1 MDRNNLIP
9 YLGREHSSV
18 KHFLLESY
26 LERLIMI
33 TAQQA
38 YDRIAYVDAFSGP
51 WQSSSADLSDTSFA
65 KAIEVMEGCRVALA
79 QRSRTVQFRAL
90 FVERDPTAFAR
101 LEQFV
106 DARSTSDIEIKAING
121 DFAESA
127 TSVAQWIRNDEMA
140 FVLVDPTGWKDVIAP
155 RTLAPLL
162 RKRNV
167 EMVIN
172 VMWNFINLASGHT
185 SQNDNL
191 SALVG
196 SEYQRL
202 VAEGNAG
209 GGENWMRAYLQQL
222 KEAAAD
228 AASTHRLR
236 TAWFPV
242 EFKDQDRVYYYLSY
256 VTHHV
261 KGLIVFL
268 EESAKALNY
277 QREMKFSVKQQ
288 QREADSGMQDIFG
301 DAIEPRR
308 PSEMGSDWN
317 ARQLWLRLLPAA
329 GAEIQVDETVI
340 AEMAEECGCLIP
352 LLQAALARLMSEGV
366 LKNLDMRKA
375 RRKNFV
381 DYHKRETLRRLP
393 QDAGR

>member
-1 MDRNNLIP
+1 MDRSKLIP

-51 WQSSSADLSDTSFA
+51 WQSASADLSDTSFA
-65 KAIEVMEGCRVALA
+65 KAIAVMEGCRVALA
-79 QRSRTVQFRAL
+79 QRNRAVEFRAL
-90 FVERDPTAFAR
+90 FVERDATAFAR
-101 LEQFV
+101 LKRYA
-106 DARSTSDIEIKAING
+106 DARSAAGVEIKAINE

-127 TSVAQWIRNDEMA
+127 NSVAQWIGDDEMA

-155 RTLAPLL
+155 KTLAPLL

-167 EMVIN
+167 EMVVN

-202 VAEGNAG
+202 VSEGNAG
-209 GGENWMRAYLQQL
+209 GGENWMRAYLKQL
-222 KEAAAD
+222 KKAAED
-228 AASTHRLR
+228 AASPHRLR
-236 TAWFPV
+236 TGWFPV

-268 EESAKALNY
+268 EESARALNY

-288 QREADSGMQDIFG
+288 QREADSRMQDIFG
-301 DAIEPRR
+301 DVIEPSR
-308 PSEMGSDWN
+308 PDDLGSDWQ
-317 ARQLWLRLLPAA
+317 ARQVWLRLLPIP
-329 GAEIQVDETVI
+329 GTEIQVDEALI
-340 AEMAEECGCLIP
+340 ADMAEECGCLIP
-352 LLQAALARLMSEGV
+352 LLQTALERLIREGV
-366 LKNLDMRKA
+366 LKNLDVRKT
-375 RRKNFV
+375 RRRNFV
-381 DYHKRETLRRLP
+381 DYHKKETLRRLP
-393 QDAGR
+393 